1 MSTLLHPEGPEPER
15 TYWIRRGIV
24 VAAGIVVVA
33 LFAWAISMMFGSG
46 DDSTTGTPPTS
57 EAPASQPET
66 STQTDSASAPAAS
79 SSATSGSTATTST
92 AATSS
97 TPSSPDTSAATP
109 ASTSSPATSSAPAS
123 SPASSAPATTANP
136 NAPCDPAALVID
148 VTGPRRVASGSTM
161 TITTSL
167 AASQG
172 CRLDLTKTPT
182 EIKIYSGTDRIW
194 STKDCAA
201 DTPKAVQQ
209 LHPEQGATL
218 TTKWPG
224 KRSRGQCKLS
234 SERLGAG
241 TYVVTV
247 QLQGAKPKQ
256 HVFQVT

>member
-46 DDSTTGTPPTS
+46 DASTTGTPATS

-66 STQTDSASAPAAS
+66 STQTDSTSAPAAS
-79 SSATSGSTATTST
+79 SSATSGSTAATST

-97 TPSSPDTSAATP
+97 TPSSPHTSATTP
-109 ASTSSPATSSAPAS
+109 ASTSSPASSSAPAS

-148 VTGPRRVASGSTM
+148 VTGPRRVPSGSTM

-201 DTPKAVQQ
+201 DTPKAAQQ